1 MTVKQRE
8 LQSVTLLTTL
18 LFWLL
23 VDTVECCNTVQMET
37 LLLQYLNSLNSN
49 LRFIYKPVQI
59 SLNAEI

>member
-23 VDTVECCNTVQMET
+23 VDSVDCCNTVQMET
-37 LLLQYLNSLNSN
+37 LLLQLLNSLNS
-49 LRFIYKPVQI
+49 
-59 SLNAEI
+59 